1 MAERAKRGDVVFVH
15 YTGSLEDGSI
25 FDTSDGGDPLSFTI
39 GAGEVIPGFEEA
51 LIGMSLGEQKREV
64 IPEERA
70 YGEHRADLVFTVPRE
85 AIGADAAEIEVG
97 DMLQVGFGDG
107 STAQVQVTALTADEV
122 TLDANHPMSGKTLI
136 FDLELMSIGN
146 APAS

>member
-1 MAERAKRGDVVFVH
+1 MEQAKRGDVVHVH

-25 FDTSDGGDPLSFTI
+25 FDTSDGGDPISFTI

-51 LIGMSLGEQKREV
+51 IVGMTPGDEKREI
-64 IPEERA
+64 IPEDRA
-70 YGEHRADLVFTVPRE
+70 YGPHRADLVFTVERE
-85 AIGADAAEIEVG
+85 AIGSEAAELEVG

-107 STAQVQVTALTADEV
+107 STAQVQVTALTADQV

-136 FDLELMSIGN
+136 FDLELMSIG
-146 APAS
+146 APPAD